1 VQWAQA
7 AMLTPLL
14 YTLTAPAA
22 AVTQAGL
29 GARGH
34 STPRSLGAA
43 SGNEK
48 PGGALRCRGQ
58 HQLIGTQS

>member
-1 VQWAQA
+1 
-7 AMLTPLL
+7 MLTPLL

-43 SGNEK
+43 SASKELLLAFARV
-48 PGGALRCRGQ
+48 PGQIWTSWEPL
-58 HQLIGTQS
+58 